1 MQRILQNG
9 LLLSSQESCID
20 FLVRD
25 IICEFQCISREIKST
40 RKDRRSIMK
49 TILAV
54 DDEEHI
60 LELLSYN
67 LERDGYR
74 VLKAESG
81 EDALELLNIESIDL
95 VLLDWMLPGIDGIEV
110 LRRIRSDKKTGSLP
124 VIFLTA
130 KNDEISKVV
139 GLEVGSDDYL
149 AKPFGVYELLAR
161 IKAVLR
167 RSEGNLKI
175 EEEKEEKFVIDYLEI
190 NRDRRVV
197 LVDGTLVDLSF
208 KEFELLYLLVKNRG
222 IAFTREQLLEKVWG
236 YDYVGETRTVDVHIS
251 NLRKKI
257 EKDESHPIYIK
268 TIRGMGYK
276 FT

>member
-1 MQRILQNG
+1 
-9 LLLSSQESCID
+9 
-20 FLVRD
+20 
-25 IICEFQCISREIKST
+25 
-40 RKDRRSIMK
+40 MK

-60 LELLSYN
+60 LELLAYN

-81 EDALELLNIESIDL
+81 EHALEILAAEKVDI

-110 LRRIRSDKKTGSLP
+110 LRRIRSDKNYRSIP

-130 KNDEISKVV
+130 KGDEISKVV

-149 AKPFGVYELLAR
+149 VKPFGIHELSAR

-167 RSEGNLKI
+167 RTEGITKTTD
-175 EEEKEEKFVIDYLEI
+175 EKDDREEKLVIDHMEI
-190 NRDRRVV
+190 NRSRRTVT
-197 LVDGTLVDLSF
+197 LDGIPIELSY
-208 KEFELLYLLVKNRG
+208 KEFELLYLLAKNRG
-222 IAFTREQLLEKVWG
+222 IVFTRDNLLEKVWG
-236 YDYVGETRTVDVHIS
+236 YDYIGETRTVDVHVS

-268 TIRGMGYK
+268 TIRGIGYK
-276 FT
+276 FA